1 MNYRQLLT
9 KIEDDCS
16 EYLEMLPEQSK
27 DKALINMLAKM
38 VHDQQ
43 QLIDYLN
50 KRLQVYDNA

>member
-1 MNYRQLLT
+1 LNYRQLLT

-43 QLIDYLN
+43 QLIDFLN

>member
-1 MNYRQLLT
+1 LNYRQLLT

>member
-1 MNYRQLLT
+1 
-9 KIEDDCS
+9 
-16 EYLEMLPEQSK
+16 MLPEQSK